1 MRRVAVTGLGFITSI
16 GNSYAEVVKS
26 LRETK
31 TGVELFP
38 DFSSPNI
45 PVKLAGTVK
54 GFAFPSTDREDW
66 TTPTDYKISRE
77 QMRSMAPNTV
87 YGFCAMQQAIQDAGL
102 TPEVVSHPRTG
113 TTCASSGSMWLM
125 HDLLHTMESK
135 GVQRCFPMSIVGGI
149 AGTLNINLV
158 ACYKLKGASMGL
170 ISACASSAHAM
181 GVAMDLIKW
190 NRQDV
195 MFVVGAEDV
204 TRFTDLPFAS
214 VRALS
219 VGTDPAKSPCAF
231 DKKRDG
237 FVATGGSTV
246 LVLEDWEH
254 AQRRGAKVYA
264 EALGW
269 AQTSDGYNVMAPEPN
284 GEGLARCM
292 TLAMEDAGVKPGEV
306 DYINAHATSTPA
318 GDVAEVRAIKTA
330 FAGTRQPKVSS
341 TKSLTGHGLCLAGAM
356 EAGFSVVA
364 LQEKFMPVSANIT
377 ELDPECAE
385 VPIVTAPVSEVPQI
399 VMSNSSGFGG
409 TNVSI
414 VMRAG

>member
-1 MRRVAVTGLGFITSI
+1 LGFITSI
-16 GNSYAEVVKS
+16 GNSYADVLTS
-26 LRETK
+26 LREGK
-31 TGVELFP
+31 SGVELFP
-38 DFSSPNI
+38 DFAGANI

-54 GFAFPSTDREDW
+54 GFEFPSTDREDW
-66 TTPTDYKISRE
+66 KTPPEYKITRE
-77 QMRSMAPNTV
+77 QMRSMSPNSV
-87 YGFCAMQQAIQDAGL
+87 YGFCAMQQAIADAGL
-102 TPEVVSHPRTG
+102 TPDLVSHPRTG
-113 TTCASSGSMWLM
+113 TTCASSGSMWIM
-125 HDLLHTMESK
+125 YDLLNTMETK
-135 GVQRCFPMSIVGGI
+135 GVQRCFPMSVVGGI

-158 ACYKLKGASMGL
+158 ACYKIKGASMGL

-181 GVAMDLIKW
+181 GAAMDLIKL
-190 NRQDV
+190 NRQDIV
-195 MFVVGAEDV
+195 FVVGAEDI

-219 VGTDPAKSPCAF
+219 MSTDPEKTPCAF

-246 LVLEDWEH
+246 LVLEDFEH
-254 AQRRGAKVYA
+254 AQKRGAKIYA

-292 TLAMEDAGVKPGEV
+292 TLAMEDAGVKPDEI

-318 GDVAEVRAIKTA
+318 GDVAELRAVKTT
-330 FAGTRQPKVSS
+330 FAGHKVPFISS

-356 EAGFSVVA
+356 EAGFSVMS
-364 LQEKFMPVSANIT
+364 LQEKFMPVSAHVT
-377 ELDPECAE
+377 ELDPECAG
-385 VPIVTAPVSEVPQI
+385 VPVITQPIPNVPKT

-414 VMRAG
+414 VLRALEK